1 MGCNNMGR
9 ALVHLKVISYR
20 MPSHLFC
27 MSTIFS
33 QVEACVS
40 MYSEKLAMRR
50 SGYIFSMPVAAAT
63 TVRDTVVTAPIVS
76 SPVITIN
83 KNQEPVLQEPTET
96 VVTH

>member
-1 MGCNNMGR
+1 
-9 ALVHLKVISYR
+9 
-20 MPSHLFC
+20 
-27 MSTIFS
+27 
-33 QVEACVS
+33 
-40 MYSEKLAMRR
+40 MRR